1 MKAMGETEWDEKGA
15 FLRCTRTTDVILC
28 YSASVKCAL
37 GAARFL
43 LGYGPL
49 ATDAAAIETNGPD

>member
-1 MKAMGETEWDEKGA
+1 MSETEWDEKGA

-37 GAARFL
+37 GAAL
-43 LGYGPL
+43 LPESHHPP
-49 ATDAAAIETNGPD
+49 ATDYAAIETNGPD

>member
-1 MKAMGETEWDEKGA
+1 MKAMSETEWDEKGA

-37 GAARFL
+37 GAAL
-43 LGYGPL
+43 LLVSGSL
-49 ATDAAAIETNGPD
+49 ATDTAIEINGPD

>member
-1 MKAMGETEWDEKGA
+1 MKAMRETEWDEKGA

-37 GAARFL
+37 GAALL
-43 LGYGPL
+43 LGSGPL
-49 ATDAAAIETNGPD
+49 ATDAAIETNGPD